1 MMAAPFTALRA
12 DGEINLDAVE
22 DQAAMLRRNGV
33 CGVFVCGTTGEGL
46 SLTTD
51 ERMQVAQRWM
61 EVAGR
66 KMRVFVHVS
75 HTSVVEARALAAH
88 ARKIGAH
95 AVGMMGPVFFRSSR
109 VEDVA
114 AHCAIVAEA
123 AGELP
128 FYYYH
133 IPSYNGA
140 YVSVC
145 RLLEAA
151 KDRIANL
158 AGAKFTHEDLA
169 DYGAC
174 LALEG
179 GRFDIL
185 FGRDEMLLAALA
197 LGAKGAIGS
206 TYNFA
211 GLLYG
216 GLLEAFDGGDLV
228 RARRLQAKAVEII
241 DAISATACG
250 YLPAAKAIV
259 KMLGLDLGPVRSPLR
274 DITVEEEKALRA
286 RLERIG
292 FFEYAC
298 KL

>member
-1 MMAAPFTALRA
+1 
-12 DGEINLDAVE
+12 
-22 DQAAMLRRNGV
+22 
-33 CGVFVCGTTGEGL
+33 
-46 SLTTD
+46 
-51 ERMQVAQRWM
+51 
-61 EVAGR
+61 
-66 KMRVFVHVS
+66 
-75 HTSVVEARALAAH
+75 
-88 ARKIGAH
+88 
-95 AVGMMGPVFFRSSR
+95 MMGPVFFRSSR

-274 DITVEEEKALRA
+274 DITVEEEKCCGRGLNALVSSSMRA
-286 RLERIG
+286 SCSGLPVCGRFCCAWNTARRVVLGRKGTSESSDRPMEQVYRGHAFDGGTFCVRVSQHATAAQRQPKPRITQRTSTRFHLRLATTLI
-292 FFEYAC
+292 FPSQ
-298 KL
+298 

>member
-1 MMAAPFTALRA
+1 
-12 DGEINLDAVE
+12 
-22 DQAAMLRRNGV
+22 
-33 CGVFVCGTTGEGL
+33 
-46 SLTTD
+46 
-51 ERMQVAQRWM
+51 
-61 EVAGR
+61 
-66 KMRVFVHVS
+66 
-75 HTSVVEARALAAH
+75 
-88 ARKIGAH
+88 
-95 AVGMMGPVFFRSSR
+95 
-109 VEDVA
+109 
-114 AHCAIVAEA
+114 
-123 AGELP
+123 
-128 FYYYH
+128 
-133 IPSYNGA
+133 
-140 YVSVC
+140 
-145 RLLEAA
+145 
-151 KDRIANL
+151 
-158 AGAKFTHEDLA
+158 
-169 DYGAC
+169 
-174 LALEG
+174 
-179 GRFDIL
+179 
-185 FGRDEMLLAALA
+185 MLLAALA